1 MRNARCVATGDP
13 PFFINPS
20 TINARCSPNHGI
32 HWKRHVHRCSTTRS
46 HPKLCPSQIGVFF
59 LPHSVSFFNWR
70 SFSVSQSPADK
81 ASCDPSTVRVQM
93 FQRRFLST
101 KAENS
106 FSLQFIRKVCIVAT
120 TYFCSSWLWGRRI
133 ELNKIAVGVFPF
145 CDRHPFGEK
154 PKALKHRFFFFCCY
168 TTQLIILKI
177 FLFFIHPSTEQPKI
191 TMQRYKNI

>member
-1 MRNARCVATGDP
+1 MRNARCVATGHP
-13 PFFINPS
+13 PFFINS
-20 TINARCSPNHGI
+20 WTINAHCSSNHAMLYSENGTYTAVRRRAPYHSI
-32 HWKRHVHRCSTTRS
+32 CS

-154 PKALKHRFFFFCCY
+154 PKALKHRFFFWIKKQQNNSDNTKQCWKCFMEWR
-168 TTQLIILKI
+168 I
-177 FLFFIHPSTEQPKI
+177 
-191 TMQRYKNI
+191 